1 MPSLQTAL
9 DVQAVLEK
17 TAQILQ
23 GIDLSLSD
31 QAQAQTSV
39 RAQANAGAAKASTT
53 KVSTTI
59 DTQFDLVASYMDMG
73 ELAKAE
79 QLLQQII
86 QQGDA
91 KQQARAKRLLKKI
104 SSE

>member
-9 DVQAVLEK
+9 DVQAVLQK

-31 QAQAQTSV
+31 SQSQPAQPNPS
-39 RAQANAGAAKASTT
+39 KPSAS
-53 KVSTTI
+53 I
-59 DTQFDLVASYMDMG
+59 DTQFDLVASYIDMG

-91 KQQARAKRLLKKI
+91 KQQARAKRLLNKI
-104 SSE
+104 SS